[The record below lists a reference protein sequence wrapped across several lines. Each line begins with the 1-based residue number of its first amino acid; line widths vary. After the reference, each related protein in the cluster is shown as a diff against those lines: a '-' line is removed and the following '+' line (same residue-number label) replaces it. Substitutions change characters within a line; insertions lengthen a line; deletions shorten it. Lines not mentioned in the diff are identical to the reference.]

1 MLVCMYKCRPQF
13 ISELRPNG
21 RRCIALKMQ
30 HLFCCT
36 DAYFKCFVHLIH
48 LTSTDTADISEQSL
62 LVQRPKLLQHDGG
75 FTLQTALSSVQ
86 RYMGRQAAAFDAAG
100 DCCHDNCGTV
110 AITYVILNNE
120 YRADASLFRAD
131 DWFEI
136 RIEYVSAIHG
146 VEICVFHSSTIF
158 FFCYELSKGIRAGH
172 NVYG

>member
-1 MLVCMYKCRPQF
+1 MLVCMYKYRPQF

-48 LTSTDTADISEQSL
+48 LTPTDAADISEQSL
-62 LVQRPKLLQHDGG
+62 LVQRPELLQHDGG

-100 DCCHDNCGTV
+100 DRCHDNCGTV

-146 VEICVFHSSTIF
+146 VKICVFHSSTIF

-172 NVYG
+172 NI

>member
-1 MLVCMYKCRPQF
+1 
-13 ISELRPNG
+13 
-21 RRCIALKMQ
+21 MQ

-48 LTSTDTADISEQSL
+48 LTSTDAADISEQSL

-110 AITYVILNNE
+110 AISGNLQRRMCGSTVQYQVSNDPAALRSVTVRLPKDTFGGIDFQLAKQVE
-120 YRADASLFRAD
+120 QDVLVALDTFR
-131 DWFEI
+131 
-136 RIEYVSAIHG
+136 R
-146 VEICVFHSSTIF
+146 
-158 FFCYELSKGIRAGH
+158 
-172 NVYG
+172 

>member
-48 LTSTDTADISEQSL
+48 LTSTDAADISEQSL
-62 LVQRPKLLQHDGG
+62 LVQRPELLQHDCG

-100 DCCHDNCGTV
+100 DRCHDNCGTV

-146 VEICVFHSSTIF
+146 VKICVFHSSTIF

-172 NVYG
+172 NI